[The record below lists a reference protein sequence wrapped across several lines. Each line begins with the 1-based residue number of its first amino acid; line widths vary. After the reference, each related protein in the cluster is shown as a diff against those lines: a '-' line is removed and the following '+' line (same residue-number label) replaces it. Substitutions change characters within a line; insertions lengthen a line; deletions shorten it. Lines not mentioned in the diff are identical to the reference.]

1 MAVLVESD
9 RESPT
14 APRAAAGTALQRLA
28 LWAVLIQLAVVY
40 APTVAWLFD
49 RWTLS
54 VWHHAHGLLI
64 PPLVAYFVYQELD
77 RVRALPPGASA
88 WGFAFLV
95 PALAMHVA
103 DMGMH
108 TQLLS
113 AISLVL
119 ILPGLA
125 LLFLGRARTLAIAFP
140 LAFSAFMLPIPL
152 SMTEG
157 LHLALRE
164 VATVATAAFV
174 PLLGIG
180 VYAEG
185 TTLHLADQTLFVGDG
200 CSGFSTLYASLA
212 VAALTAY
219 SCSSWRRR
227 VLVLGLAA
235 PVAVAANIVRV
246 VLLVVLVHWRGEDVL
261 GTWLHPG
268 SGMLT
273 FALALPV
280 IFWLGTASERREVPS

>member
-64 PPLVAYFVYQELD
+64 PPLVAYFVYQELA